1 MSMRK
6 RLMCP
11 CPRPQVT
18 DVTGTKTQVGRE
30 LESPHMPY
38 GRWSG
43 CNLRTGVGVC
53 AAERKRDGVR
63 LSIGMNEEER
73 IVNQYVESNGEL
85 GV

>member
-1 MSMRK
+1 
-6 RLMCP
+6 
-11 CPRPQVT
+11 
-18 DVTGTKTQVGRE
+18 
-30 LESPHMPY
+30 MPY

-43 CNLRTGVGVC
+43 CNIRTGVGVC

-73 IVNQYVESNGEL
+73 IVNQYAESKGEL